1 MSTFFNSV
9 MSLPVPFNMVVLI
22 VMIVV
27 GASVISAVAKEI
39 RRYFCH
45 QSELEFKR
53 ELIDQ
58 GIGAFDEIGIGSVT
72 GIVIGAVCEQSH
84 DGIMRLVNVADETIS
99 RWHSH

>member
-58 GIGAFDEIGIGSVT
+58 GLNGAEIERIVRASSHLASGRSEDAPGRAHSV
-72 GIVIGAVCEQSH
+72 
-84 DGIMRLVNVADETIS
+84 R
-99 RWHSH
+99 